1 MATLLGNRSIAV
13 KLAVLCWLPVA
24 VVFVLCASRLINAY
38 QEYSE
43 ADNVARV
50 LSVAPTISNLVHE
63 LQKERGTSAGYLS
76 SKGAEFLAALKSR
89 RGETDAKLAVFR
101 AENGGSFGPL
111 DMQDYRQPFERA
123 VRRLSNLA
131 EMRKKVDRFDLTVSQ
146 MAQYY
151 TGIIADLLRAIESTN
166 VAIEDG
172 RSLRELMAYT
182 ALLQAK
188 ERAGLERTMGTVG
201 FGSETFKGDVYRQF
215 VRLGAEQDA
224 FLAVFRRHAA
234 AGDVVIF
241 TEKLSGPTESRVR
254 ALRQRAYSLPFGG
267 DTSAVSGPEWFATS
281 TARIEAMKDVED
293 RVAETLKLQSI
304 QLRSGALTSFLT
316 LLFVLL
322 ALVGAMVAISLFVYR
337 SIVPPLSSMVAN
349 LRAGTRE
356 DAQLDLIDIRRGD
369 EIGELARTFNE
380 FNKKLQ
386 ASRKLEIQH
395 VKRERETASE
405 MKLLSDLNEW
415 VQSTTSIEELFD
427 MISTFMER
435 LFPECRGSIY
445 VYSNSR
451 DVLNG
456 ACAWNGDELHAQIR
470 PDDCWALR
478 RGQSYSFRTG
488 EIQFACGHTKPHDG
502 KPYSCLPIVAH
513 GETVGLLHFSPLEGV
528 TEDVFFSYSRLA
540 QLVSEQ
546 ISLAIANSRMRDQ
559 LHQQS
564 IRDPLTGLFNRRHFI
579 ELLRSQIE
587 ACRRT
592 EQTFCLISVDVDH
605 FKRFNDIHGHDAGD
619 MVLRAVGDSLERSC
633 DANELP
639 CRIGGE
645 EFMILLP
652 ETTIDRAQD
661 QAEIIRRSIERITV
675 RYGEKALPR
684 ITASLGIA
692 VYPDHGVMPQD
703 LMKCADDALYA
714 SKASGRN
721 QVTVAKTAIE
731 MGDRDAAKLEFDT
744 TRDGVAFGADASAM
758 TDGYDDYPP
767 VA

>member
-24 VVFVLCASRLINAY
+24 VVFMLSSSKLLTEY
-38 QEYSE
+38 EKYSE
-43 ADNVARV
+43 ADTVVQV

-76 SKGAEFLAALKSR
+76 SKGTEFSVALKSR

-111 DMQDYRQPFERA
+111 DVQDYRQPFERA
-123 VRRLSNLA
+123 VRRLSELA

-151 TGIIADLLRAIESTN
+151 TGIIADLLRAIESIN
-166 VAIEDG
+166 VTIEDG

-188 ERAGLERTMGTVG
+188 ERAGIERAMGAVG
-201 FGSETFKGDVYRQF
+201 FGSGTFKGEVYRRF

-224 FLAVFRRHAA
+224 FLAVFRRFAA
-234 AGDVVIF
+234 AGDVVTF
-241 TEKLSGPTESRVR
+241 SEKLSGPTETRVR
-254 ALRQRAYSLPFGG
+254 ALRQLAYSVPFGG
-267 DTSAVSGPEWFATS
+267 DTSAVSAPEWFATS
-281 TARIEAMKDVED
+281 TVRIEAMKDVED

-304 QLRSGALTSFLT
+304 ELRSGLLTSFIT

-322 ALVGAMVAISLFVYR
+322 ALVGAMAAVSLLVYR
-337 SIVPPLSSMVAN
+337 SIVPPLSGMVAS

-356 DAQLDLIDIRRGD
+356 DSQFDLIDIRRGD
-369 EIGELARTFNE
+369 EIGELARTFND

-386 ASRKLEIQH
+386 ASRKVEVQH
-395 VKRERETASE
+395 VKREREIVSE

-415 VQSTTSIEELFD
+415 LQSSTSIEELFD
-427 MISTFMER
+427 MISIFMER
-435 LFPECRGSIY
+435 LFPECRGSVY

-451 DVLNG
+451 DVLDG
-456 ACAWNGDELHAQIR
+456 ACAWNGAELHAHIR
-470 PDDCWALR
+470 PDDCWSLR
-478 RGQSYSFRTG
+478 RGRGYSFRSG
-488 EIQFACGHTKPHDG
+488 EIKFACAHTKPHDG
-502 KPYSCLPIVAH
+502 KPYSCLPILAH
-513 GETVGLLHFSPLEGV
+513 GETVGMVHLSPLEGV
-528 TEDVFFSYSRLA
+528 TEDAFLSNFRLA
-540 QLVSEQ
+540 QLASEQ
-546 ISLAIANSRMRDQ
+546 ISLAIANSRMRDE

-564 IRDPLTGLFNRRHFI
+564 IRDPLTGLFNRRHFV
-579 ELLRSQIE
+579 EMLRNQIE

-605 FKRFNDIHGHDAGD
+605 FKRFNDNHGHDAGD

-661 QAEIIRRSIERITV
+661 RAEIIRRSIERITV

-714 SKASGRN
+714 SKAGGRN

-731 MGDRDAAKLEFDT
+731 MSDCDAAKLEFDAS
-744 TRDGVAFGADASAM
+744 RDGVAYDADAAAAA
-758 TDGYDDYPP
+758 DGYDDYPP